1 MTRWETLNCPWYM
14 DTQRWATPFNQFERS
29 ARKTL
34 DQGLIP
40 ASVFSSVKEG
50 PEEDVEASAFN
61 VKAAT
66 KGTRFYA
73 DHSQSRK
80 AKQETQQK
88 PVTSKQSKYL
98 MESYAVA
105 GNVSFSRLHRA
116 PSCSCLDHT

>member
-1 MTRWETLNCPWYM
+1 M
-14 DTQRWATPFNQFERS
+14 
-29 ARKTL
+29 
-34 DQGLIP
+34 
-40 ASVFSSVKEG
+40 KEG
-50 PEEDVEASAFN
+50 PEEDGEALALYVEA
-61 VKAAT
+61 AA

-73 DHSQSRK
+73 DHSRSRK